1 MQRCEKGFSTK
12 STLRDIRSRKFSLQ
26 NPTLPDSNI
35 NYKLLLKDELIKR
48 LENAQSQRRE
58 ALKKAISLSM
68 KINRIFDKE
77 YIKVSNDQRE
87 LLCNCYQTVI
97 LLKKTLPCDLDYF
110 QILEDINLDN
120 LKEHEKNLSIVFDE
134 MKLRCNLVYRKS
146 TGKVIG
152 YTEVGDLN
160 GEISE
165 FSVRCC
171 RPVADTLN
179 ISKIIST

>member
-48 LENAQSQRRE
+48 LENAQSQRWE

-97 LLKKTLPCDLDYF
+97 LLKKTLPCDCFGKNRRSKY
-110 QILEDINLDN
+110 QNH
-120 LKEHEKNLSIVFDE
+120 LKQ
-134 MKLRCNLVYRKS
+134 
-146 TGKVIG
+146 
-152 YTEVGDLN
+152 
-160 GEISE
+160 
-165 FSVRCC
+165 
-171 RPVADTLN
+171 
-179 ISKIIST
+179 